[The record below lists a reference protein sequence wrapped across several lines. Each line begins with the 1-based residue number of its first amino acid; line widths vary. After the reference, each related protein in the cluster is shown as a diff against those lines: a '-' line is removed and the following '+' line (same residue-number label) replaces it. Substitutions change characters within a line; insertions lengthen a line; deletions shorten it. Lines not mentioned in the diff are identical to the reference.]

1 MLGHLDDVVSD
12 LSALHRVDDWR
23 TLPARRF
30 FTLVDRL
37 HFYPGIIAALR
48 GTRFA
53 AAAPAGT
60 VAAQPEVQQVDN
72 ATAFALLGADI
83 ELG

>member
-1 MLGHLDDVVSD
+1 MLVHFDDVVSD

-30 FTLVDRL
+30 FLLADRL
-37 HFYPGIIAALR
+37 HYYPGIIAALR
-48 GTRFA
+48 GTRV
-53 AAAPAGT
+53 AAAPA
-60 VAAQPEVQQVDN
+60 VAMAPRAEVQEVDN
-72 ATAFALLGADI
+72 ATAFALLGADV